1 MLGYLA
7 TVAQGPCLKIEV
19 LLHVV
24 SAIFDLSP
32 SMATHLPVPLWKRC
46 VSVVL
51 DIMAILGQH
60 PSIVVDEAFEGSAER
75 TEEPSK
81 PEDMKVP
88 GSLPAVVERLD
99 DELFKSLQVRGG
111 LTQARSPHHDLG
123 LAAAAEHRTMPMQA
137 WLRLG
142 CRRVAG
148 VALGR
153 SWSLLWCGFRV
164 CMAVP
169 DAGTRLPCP

>member
-1 MLGYLA
+1 MLSYLA

-46 VSVVL
+46 VGVVL
-51 DIMAILGQH
+51 DVMGILGQH
-60 PSIVVDEAFEGSAER
+60 PSIVVDDAYEGSADR

-81 PEDMKVP
+81 PEEMKVP

-99 DELFKSLQVRGG
+99 DELFKSLQV
-111 LTQARSPHHDLG
+111 SH
-123 LAAAAEHRTMPMQA
+123 
-137 WLRLG
+137 
-142 CRRVAG
+142 
-148 VALGR
+148 
-153 SWSLLWCGFRV
+153 
-164 CMAVP
+164 AV
-169 DAGTRLPCP
+169 G